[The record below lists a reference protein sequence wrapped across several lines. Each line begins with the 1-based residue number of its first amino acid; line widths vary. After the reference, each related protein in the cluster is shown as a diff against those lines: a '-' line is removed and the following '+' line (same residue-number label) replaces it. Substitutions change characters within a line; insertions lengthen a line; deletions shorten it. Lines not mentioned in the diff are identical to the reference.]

1 MASVVTIPKKLVI
14 VVAAVVLAIAAG
26 MTGVDMETVQGF
38 LGLLAE
44 ETPQ

>member
-26 MTGVDMETVQGF
+26 MTGVDVETVQGF